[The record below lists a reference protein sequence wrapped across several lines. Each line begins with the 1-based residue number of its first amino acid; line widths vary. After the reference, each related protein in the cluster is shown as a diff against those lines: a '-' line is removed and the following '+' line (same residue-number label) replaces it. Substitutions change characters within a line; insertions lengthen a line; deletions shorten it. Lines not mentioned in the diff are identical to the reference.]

1 MGEIIKKIE
10 TYVFH
15 NQFDMSRDM
24 SRQLLQLNYIKDM
37 CNKFPTCNDCPLN
50 KEYIGCLFRQ
60 GKTPKEW

>member
-1 MGEIIKKIE
+1 MGEIIKNVE

-15 NQFDMSRDM
+15 NQFDMPRDM

-37 CNKFPTCNDCPLN
+37 CNKFPICNGCPLN
-50 KEYIGCLFRQ
+50 KEHIGCLFRQ

>member
-24 SRQLLQLNYIKDM
+24 SRQLLQLNYIKNM
-37 CNKFPTCNDCPLN
+37 CNKFPTCNGCPLN
-50 KEYIGCLFRQ
+50 KAYIGCLFRQ